1 MRKPTSYHYDFI
13 LTGSVMMLLGLIGL
27 PPTNCVIPQAPL
39 HTRSLKLRAQSSRS
53 KTDAEKQRI
62 CSSSMKTGILM
73 ETAASTTKNRMSSNS
88 DGGGGGVENHNNN
101 LEVVENRVSG
111 LIQSLLCAV
120 SIFLVPAIKEMPTGV
135 LWGYF
140 AFMAYESL
148 AGNELFI
155 RSTFIFTDPALLQS
169 CIGAFDRIKLKTMMQ
184 FTFLQILLLGC
195 LWGVT
200 QAGLAGISFP
210 LFIMAMVP
218 LREKVLPYFFTEQQL
233 AVLDADTSM
242 LNNKDKKDT
251 TTTLCA
257 ESLAATA
264 KEDADRTQLDHHK
277 TGRPIEVT
285 VVD

>member
-1 MRKPTSYHYDFI
+1 MSSQLASVKDFKLKKPTSYHYDFI

-39 HTRSLKLRAQSSRS
+39 HTRSLKLREPGRS
-53 KTDAEKQRI
+53 PRAGMARPGGAD
-62 CSSSMKTGILM
+62 
-73 ETAASTTKNRMSSNS
+73 AAS
-88 DGGGGGVENHNNN
+88 

-111 LIQSLLCAV
+111 LVQSLLCAV

-148 AGNELFI
+148 AGNELFL
-155 RSTFIFTDPALLQS
+155 RSTYIITDPALLPS
-169 CIGAFDRIKLKTMMQ
+169 CLGAFARIKLKTLMQ
-184 FTFLQILLLGC
+184 FTVLQILLLGC

-218 LREKVLPYFFTEQQL
+218 LREKVLPFFFTPEQL

-242 LNNKDKKDT
+242 
-251 TTTLCA
+251 
-257 ESLAATA
+257 ATA
-264 KEDADRTQLDHHK
+264 PPPPPEEAHAPAHGQRSAEKRRSVE
-277 TGRPIEVT
+277 EVL
-285 VVD
+285 VR